1 MKLSKREKLFLFAC
15 FEIEAEETK
24 ELKKNIKKY
33 EGVMV

>member
-24 ELKKNIKKY
+24 ELKKKY
-33 EGVMV
+33 QKI